1 MGRKRVI
8 GLTGGIAT
16 GKSTVSQIFRELGV
30 PVVDADHIA
39 RQVVAKGSEA
49 LQELVDLL
57 GTEILK
63 PDGSLNRARLGEMI
77 FADPE
82 IRQKV
87 DEIMHPRVF
96 VQMQE
101 ATQKAL
107 ASARTPVVILDVP
120 LLFESGYT
128 LRLADETVVVYAKPS
143 VQKARLMARNNVDEA
158 EAERRIA
165 SQMSLEEKMRRA
177 DYVIDNSGSLSET
190 EKQVRR
196 LWEEW
201 KRNADCTHCS

>member
-16 GKSTVSQIFRELGV
+16 GKSTVSRLFRELGA
-30 PVVDADHIA
+30 PVVDADLIA
-39 RQVVAKGSEA
+39 RRVVAKGSEA

-57 GTEILK
+57 GPQILK
-63 PDGSLNRARLGEMI
+63 PDGSLDRARLGEII
-77 FADPE
+77 FVDPE

-107 ASARTPVVILDVP
+107 ASARGPVVILDVP

-128 LRLADETVVVYAKPS
+128 LRLADETLVVYAEPS
-143 VQKARLMARNNVDEA
+143 VQKARLMARNNVDAA

-165 SQMSLEEKMRRA
+165 SQMSLEEK
-177 DYVIDNSGSLSET
+177 
-190 EKQVRR
+190 
-196 LWEEW
+196 
-201 KRNADCTHCS
+201 

>member
-16 GKSTVSQIFRELGV
+16 GKSTVSRLFRELGV
-30 PVVDADHIA
+30 PIVDADQLA
-39 RQVVAKGSEA
+39 RQVVTKGSEA
-49 LQELVDLL
+49 LQELVDFL
-57 GTEILK
+57 GEEILQ
-63 PDGSLNRARLGEMI
+63 PDGRLDRSRLGEII

-107 ASARTPVVILDVP
+107 ASAQTPIVILDVP

-128 LRLADETVVVYAKPS
+128 LRLADDTVVVYARPS
-143 VQKARLMARNNVDEA
+143 VQRARLMARNNMDATEA
-158 EAERRIA
+158 DRRIA
-165 SQMSLEEKMRRA
+165 SQMALEEKLRRA
-177 DYVIDNSGSLSET
+177 DYVIDNSGPLYKT
-190 EKQVRR
+190 KKQVQR

-201 KRNADCTHCS
+201 NQRENCSHCS

>member
-107 ASARTPVVILDVP
+107 ASARTPIVILDVP

>member
-16 GKSTVSQIFRELGV
+16 GKSTVSRLFRELGV
-30 PVVDADHIA
+30 PIVDADQVA
-39 RQVVAKGSEA
+39 RQVVTKGSEA
-49 LQELVDLL
+49 LQELVNFL
-57 GTEILK
+57 GEEILQ
-63 PDGSLNRARLGEMI
+63 PDGRLDRSRLGEII

-107 ASARTPVVILDVP
+107 ASAQTPIVILDVP

-128 LRLADETVVVYAKPS
+128 LRLADDTVVVYARPS
-143 VQKARLMARNNVDEA
+143 VQRARLMARNNMDATEA
-158 EAERRIA
+158 DRRIA
-165 SQMSLEEKMRRA
+165 SQMALEEKLRRA
-177 DYVIDNSGSLSET
+177 DYVIDNSGPLYKT
-190 EKQVRR
+190 KKQVQR

-201 KRNADCTHCS
+201 NQRENCSHCS

>member
-107 ASARTPVVILDVP
+107 ASARTPIVILDVP

-143 VQKARLMARNNVDEA
+143 VQKARLMARNHVDEA

>member
-16 GKSTVSQIFRELGV
+16 GKSTVSRLFRELGA
-30 PVVDADHIA
+30 PVVDADLIA
-39 RQVVAKGSEA
+39 RRVVAKGSEA

-57 GTEILK
+57 GPQILK
-63 PDGSLNRARLGEMI
+63 PDGSLDRARLGEII

-107 ASARTPVVILDVP
+107 ASARGPVVILDVP

-128 LRLADETVVVYAKPS
+128 LRLADETLVVYAEPS
-143 VQKARLMARNNVDEA
+143 VQKARLMARNNVDAA

-165 SQMSLEEKMRRA
+165 SQMSLEEKLRRA

-201 KRNADCTHCS
+201 NRDADCTHCS

>member
-16 GKSTVSQIFRELGV
+16 GKSTVSRLFRELGV
-30 PVVDADHIA
+30 PVVDADHLA

-49 LQELVDLL
+49 LQELIALL
-57 GTEILK
+57 GEEIIQ
-63 PDGSLNRARLGEMI
+63 PDGSLDRSRLGEII

-87 DEIMHPRVF
+87 DDIMHPRVF

-107 ASARTPVVILDVP
+107 ASARTPIIILDVP

-128 LRLADETVVVYAKPS
+128 LRLADETVVVYASPR
-143 VQKARLMARNNVDEA
+143 VQRARLMARNHVDAA
-158 EAERRIA
+158 EADRRIA
-165 SQMSLEEKMRRA
+165 SQMPLEEKIRRA
-177 DYVIDNSGSLSET
+177 DYVIDNSGSLRET
-190 EKQVRR
+190 EKQVQR

-201 KRNADCTHCS
+201 RKHADCSHCS